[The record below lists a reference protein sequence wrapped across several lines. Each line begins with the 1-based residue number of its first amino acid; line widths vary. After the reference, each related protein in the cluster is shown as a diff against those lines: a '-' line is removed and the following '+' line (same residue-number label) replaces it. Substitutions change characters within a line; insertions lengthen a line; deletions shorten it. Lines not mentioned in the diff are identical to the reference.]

1 MSYKLNKTDGSL
13 LIELVDG
20 QIDQTST
27 DLTLIGRN
35 YTGFGEFYNENLIKM
50 LENFAST
57 SAPST
62 PLTGQLWFDTSEGR
76 LKVYDGFGFK
86 SNGPIVSNIQPQMVA
101 GDIWIDNQSNK
112 LYFFDG
118 TDLVLVGPIWS
129 AAQGLSGFEVDTVT
143 DVSSIGRTILKLHIG
158 GTLVAVMSNADFTP
172 VSSQA
177 IPGITGQIR
186 KGINILDQDNFR
198 FFGLADAADS
208 LITDILDPVTQERI
222 RKTASQFLPS
232 DANGETT
239 GSITIKNNSGIV
251 IGTRGQSQI
260 NVAGNFL
267 NIQNTNTN
275 NSMRFRL
282 LNDVDDYFDGL
293 VITGDTRR
301 VGVNMDQSELPTK
314 TLDVNGDARIRGDLI
329 VEGANTTIE
338 TSTLTVDDYAIEI
351 GHTDTV
357 ITLNTP
363 IKPTV
368 AASLVEG
375 ETILQANSL
384 ATGTFKSINEE
395 RTVITLEPVNN
406 LFTTNSNDTLSGA
419 TSGNL
424 IQEID
429 EGEVVYPTTV
439 LQRTDT
445 TANGAGLFVKAE
457 PNAFSNTDK
466 YIKWVNDTSNGT
478 NWELSDNINLV
489 TGKSYRINDD
499 EVLNANTL
507 GTNIV
512 NSNIQNL
519 GILTRLRVHNS
530 FEIDE
535 FTAGVPAIKTT
546 GAGLTIDSASDIT
559 IANQKKIT
567 NLGNPI
573 NDQDASTKF
582 YTDTKVRNEPLSLF
596 LDATGMPDGGY
607 ATKSDQILDFVEFMY
622 PAEFKVIGTI
632 ARMYTVEYSGRVDGV
647 NINEALTKEWVNV
660 DWSTLIANDD
670 INVTRSSNNELQPP
684 GDGSNQQLLEDI
696 AFENEVN
703 GTVGLNVAR
712 QKRWFKVTDVNGQN
726 TWTEVP
732 EEQAT
737 QTS

>member
-13 LIELVDG
+13 LVELVDG

-86 SNGPIVSNIQPQMVA
+86 SNGPIVSNTQPQMVA

-118 TDLVLVGPIWS
+118 TDLQLVGPIYS
-129 AAQGLSGFEVDTVT
+129 AAQGLSGFEVDTIT
-143 DVSSIGRTILKLHIG
+143 DTSSIGRTILKLHIG
-158 GTLVAVMSNADFTP
+158 GSLVAVLSNIDFTP

-177 IPGITGQIR
+177 IPGIVGQIR
-186 KGINILDQDNFR
+186 KGINILDQDTFR
-198 FFGLADAADS
+198 FFGLSDAANS
-208 LITDILDPVTQERI
+208 LITDQLDVNGERI

-232 DANGETT
+232 DGNGETT

-251 IGTRGQSQI
+251 IGTRGQTQI
-260 NVAGNFL
+260 NTAGNFL
-267 NIQNTNTN
+267 TVQNTTTNT
-275 NSMRFRL
+275 SMRFRL

-293 VITGDTRR
+293 VITGDTRS
-301 VGVNMDQSELPTK
+301 VGVNMDQGELPTK
-314 TLDVNGDARIRGDLI
+314 TLDVNGDARIRGDLV
-329 VEGANTTIE
+329 VEGSNTTIE
-338 TSTLTVDDYAIEI
+338 TSTLTVDDYTIEI
-351 GHTDTV
+351 GHADTV

-368 AASLVEG
+368 ADSLVVG
-375 ETILQANSL
+375 EVITQANTL
-384 ATGTFKSINEE
+384 ATGTFKSLNAD
-395 RTVITLEPVNN
+395 RTILTLEPVNN
-406 LFTTNSNDTLSGA
+406 LFNTNSSNTLSGA
-419 TSGNL
+419 NVGNL

-439 LQRTDT
+439 SQRTDA
-445 TANGAGLFVKAE
+445 TADGAGIFVKAE
-457 PNAFSNTDK
+457 PDAFSNTDK
-466 YIKWVNDTSNGT
+466 YIKWVNDTTNGT
-478 NWELSDNINLV
+478 NWEVSDNTNLV
-489 TGKSYRINDD
+489 SGKSYKINDITVID
-499 EVLNANTL
+499 SNSL
-507 GTNIV
+507 GTGIETA
-512 NSNIQNL
+512 L
-519 GILTRLRVHNS
+519 GLRDVGIMDRLRVHNS
-530 FEIDE
+530 MLLDE
-535 FTAGVPAIKTT
+535 LAGIPTIKTT
-546 GAGLTIDSASDIT
+546 GAGLTIDSASEIT
-559 IANQKKIT
+559 IANQKRIV
-567 NLGNPI
+567 NVGNPV
-573 NDQDASTKF
+573 NNQDASTKY
-582 YTDTKVRNEPLSLF
+582 YTDTKVRSEPLSLF
-596 LDATGMPDGGY
+596 LDVTGMPDGSFSTQ
-607 ATKSDQILDFVEFMY
+607 ADQILDFVEFMY
-622 PAEFKVIGTI
+622 PAEFKVLGSI
-632 ARMYTVEYSGRVDGV
+632 ARVYTVEYSGRVDGV
-647 NINEALTKEWVNV
+647 NINEAMTKEWVNV

-670 INVTRSSNNELQPP
+670 ISVTRSSNNQLQPP

-712 QKRWFKVTDVNGQN
+712 QKRWFKVNDVNGTN
-726 TWTEVP
+726 TWVEVP